1 MFKGLIKK
9 YNKYHKDMLPN
20 VTPHTFRHT
29 FCTNLANAGMN
40 PKSLQYLIGH
50 ANIVLTLNYYTHATF
65 DSAKAEMTRLIA

>member
-1 MFKGLIKK
+1 MFKDLIKK

-29 FCTNLANAGMN
+29 FCTNLASAEMN
-40 PKSLQYLIGH
+40 PKSLQY

-65 DSAKAEMTRLIA
+65 DSAKEEMTKLIA